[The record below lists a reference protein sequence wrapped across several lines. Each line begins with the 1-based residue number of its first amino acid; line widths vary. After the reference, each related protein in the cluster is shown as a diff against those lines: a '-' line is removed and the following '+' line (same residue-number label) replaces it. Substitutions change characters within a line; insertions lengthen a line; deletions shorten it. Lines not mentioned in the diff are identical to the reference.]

1 MYQFGKLFTY
11 DYIDNDSSYI
21 GGSIEYC
28 NAVLLI
34 DFNASFIKGMQFASI
49 LFETNTGIITLVEK
63 DVGTDFTISN
73 IH

>member
-34 DFNASFIKGMQFASI
+34 DFNASFIKGMKFSTI
-49 LFETNTGIITLVEK
+49 LFDTNRAIITLIEK
-63 DVGTDFTISN
+63 KGTDFTINS
-73 IH
+73 IC